1 MGQSQGRSARL
12 DAALAEKR
20 KKAAAAKQAKR
31 DNHLRIM
38 AKDFALHWRAAD
50 KNAQRAVAS
59 GYDGAALTIADLAEA
74 YTLCATRADFDR
86 ALADFMR
93 RHGTRTALVKRLVE
107 AGLWKKVK

>member
-1 MGQSQGRSARL
+1 
-12 DAALAEKR
+12 
-20 KKAAAAKQAKR
+20 
-31 DNHLRIM
+31 M

-74 YTLCATRADFDR
+74 YTLCATHADFDP
-86 ALADFMR
+86 ALADFMH

>member
-1 MGQSQGRSARL
+1 
-12 DAALAEKR
+12 
-20 KKAAAAKQAKR
+20 
-31 DNHLRIM
+31 M